1 MFINYSPYPYVYL
14 LGMPLYNEQNYAKI
28 VTLQTRGNA

>member
-1 MFINYSPYPYVYL
+1 MFINYSAYPYVY

-28 VTLQTRGNA
+28 VTLQTRRNA